1 MLEASELLS
10 PTPKRDAK
18 EEQHF
23 PMKPKGLTLSS
34 FFLALSMRPLGKS
47 RKLASPFSDDAP
59 IYFTLSRLLG
69 HRCRKD
75 VLSLPT
81 SGTEE
86 LLALALLSTSQMFLF
101 SSLCSRPSAKEKVGM
116 ERLGEDPAPHM
127 LLRSKA
133 SPSSH

>member
-69 HRCRKD
+69 HRMPEGCS
-75 VLSLPT
+75 LSAHIRHRGAAG
-81 SGTEE
+81 SGTSFY
-86 LLALALLSTSQMFLF
+86 LPDVSFLF
-101 SSLCSRPSAKEKVGM
+101 PLLQALCKGKGGDGEAGRGPRPTH
-116 ERLGEDPAPHM
+116 AP
-127 LLRSKA
+127 
-133 SPSSH
+133 